1 MKKHILNITG
11 LNITNTTDITIIKRN
26 TIIEIINDEEI
37 EKNGVLIN
45 TIHNTIHYTLE
56 EWNERVLPNDYNNN
70 NLYIRNRIVSIIPE
84 STSTNT
90 IITND
95 GLIGVLYTVG
105 ANIYLTIVDL
115 FERGTE
121 DYDAINPSDYIS
133 LINHLTYD
141 PIKKRTFSC
150 VKENG
155 KLVASNTLIYVE
167 NGNAHFYSEMDYPD
181 LPTDEYGY
189 YKAPTISSWNEV
201 PITAAGPRNNRDT
214 TILSPVLGN
223 TYFATDELKLYT
235 YTEDWD
241 DGVTVTS
248 AGPIA
253 NRITLIPTPIPGNTY
268 FATNESKLYEYINS
282 WNSTYNKI
290 VDFSFLKKQFIV
302 LELFGLNEGESVEF
316 QIKSGTNAEGVE
328 LTELDISTET
338 VKIYS
343 LKYLSVSTNDR
354 YVTLNLIPIGTI
366 NCSVRIY

>member
-167 NGNAHFYSEMDYPD
+167 NGNAHFYSEMDYPLLD
-181 LPTDEYGY
+181 IDDYGY
-189 YKAPTISSWNEV
+189 YIAS
-201 PITAAGPRNNRDT
+201 
-214 TILSPVLGN
+214 L
-223 TYFATDELKLYT
+223 TD
-235 YTEDWD
+235 
-241 DGVTVTS
+241 
-248 AGPIA
+248 
-253 NRITLIPTPIPGNTY
+253 
-268 FATNESKLYEYINS
+268 
-282 WNSTYNKI
+282 WNSTFNRI
-290 VDFSFLKKQFIV
+290 EDFVFLKKQFIV

-316 QIKSGTNAEGVE
+316 QVKSGTNAEGVE

-343 LKYLSVSTNDR
+343 LKYLSISTNDR